1 VHARALDGERE
12 IGLNE
17 DTPVLLA
24 SVFKV
29 PVVLELFLQA
39 AAGELDPAERV
50 RIAAETRSPGLEGIS
65 GMRDDV
71 EMSLRDL
78 AFLMLTISDNAA
90 TDAVLARVGLDRV
103 NETMR
108 ELGLTATELLND
120 CSTGIRQFVEDVGFD
135 SWDDLLVS
143 EIASLDFTKARMF
156 QPEHANHSTP
166 REQTKLLQLIW
177 RDEAGP
183 PSACAEV
190 RRMMAFQLERGRLAS
205 GFGPDVQVS
214 GKTGQLGNAVR
225 NEIGVVE
232 YPQGDRYA
240 VAVFTRFDP
249 NATPQRDV
257 DRSIG
262 AAAALAVEQI
272 RR

>member
-1 VHARALDGERE
+1 MHVRALDGEQE

-17 DTPVLLA
+17 DAPVLLA

-29 PVVLELFLQA
+29 PVALELFRQA
-39 AAGELDPAERV
+39 EAGELDAAERL

-65 GMRDDV
+65 GMRDEV

-103 NETMR
+103 NETLR

-120 CSTGIRQFVEDVGFD
+120 CSTGIQQFAHDLGFD
-135 SWDDLLVS
+135 SWDDLLRADL
-143 EIASLDFTKARMF
+143 ASLDFTAARMLR
-156 QPEHANHSTP
+156 PERANHSTP

-177 RDEAGP
+177 RDQAGP
-183 PSACAEV
+183 PAACAEV
-190 RRMMAFQLERGRLAS
+190 RRMMASQLERERLAS
-205 GFGPDVQVS
+205 GFGPDVLIS
-214 GKTGQLGNAVR
+214 AKTGRLGNAVR

-232 YPQGDRYA
+232 YPQGDKYA

-249 NATPQRDV
+249 NAAPRGNV
-257 DRSIG
+257 DQAIG
-262 AAAALAVEQI
+262 AAAALAVEQL

>member
-1 VHARALDGERE
+1 VHVRSLDGEAE
-12 IGLNE
+12 VGLNE
-17 DTPVLLA
+17 DEPVLLA

-29 PVVLELFLQA
+29 PVALELFRQA
-39 AAGELDPAERV
+39 TAGDIDPAERV
-50 RIAAETRSPGLEGIS
+50 LITAETRSPGLEGIS
-65 GMRDDV
+65 GMRDEV

-103 NETMR
+103 NETLR

-120 CSTGIRQFVEDVGFD
+120 CSTGIQQFAQDLGFD
-135 SWDDLLVS
+135 SWDDLLRADP
-143 EIASLDFTKARMF
+143 ASLDFTEARMF
-156 QPEHANHSTP
+156 QPERANHSTP

-183 PSACAEV
+183 PAACAEV
-190 RRMMAFQLERGRLAS
+190 RRMMALQLERGRLGS
-205 GFGPDVQVS
+205 GFGADVLIS

-232 YPQGDRYA
+232 YPQGDKYA
-240 VAVFTRFDP
+240 VAVFT
-249 NATPQRDV
+249 
-257 DRSIG
+257 
-262 AAAALAVEQI
+262 
-272 RR
+272 

>member
-1 VHARALDGERE
+1 VHVRSLDGEAE
-12 IGLNE
+12 VGLNE
-17 DTPVLLA
+17 DEPVLLA

-29 PVVLELFLQA
+29 PVALELFRQA
-39 AAGELDPAERV
+39 AAGELDPAEQV
-50 RIAAETRSPGLEGIS
+50 RITSETRSPGLEGIS
-65 GMRDDV
+65 GMRDEV

-103 NETMR
+103 NETLR

-120 CSTGIRQFVEDVGFD
+120 CSTGIQQFAKDLGFD
-135 SWDDLLVS
+135 SWDELLQADH
-143 EIASLDFTKARMF
+143 ASLDFTEARMF
-156 QPEHANHSTP
+156 QPERANHSTP

-183 PSACAEV
+183 PAACAEV
-190 RRMMAFQLERGRLAS
+190 RRMMAFQLERGRLGS
-205 GFGPDVQVS
+205 GFGADVLIS

-232 YPQGDRYA
+232 YPQGDKYA

-249 NATPQRDV
+249 NATPRPDV
-257 DRSIG
+257 DRTIG

-272 RR
+272 RP

>member
-1 VHARALDGERE
+1 VHVRALDGQAE
-12 IGLNE
+12 IGVNE
-17 DTPVLLA
+17 DEPVVLA

-29 PVVLELFLQA
+29 PVALELFRQA
-39 AAGELDPAERV
+39 AAMELDPADRV
-50 RIAAETRSPGLEGIS
+50 PVTADTRSPGLEGIS

-90 TDAVLARVGLDRV
+90 TDAVLAQVGIDRV
-103 NETMR
+103 NETLR
-108 ELGLTATELLND
+108 ELGLTATELRND
-120 CSTGIRQFVEDVGFD
+120 CSTGIQQFAQDLGFG
-135 SWDDLLVS
+135 SWDDLLRADL
-143 EIASLDFTKARMF
+143 ASLDFTGARMF
-156 QPEHANHSTP
+156 QPERANHSTP

-177 RDEAGP
+177 GDEAGA

-190 RRMMAFQLERGRLAS
+190 RRMMASQLERGRLGS
-205 GFGPDVQVS
+205 GFGPDVLIS
-214 GKTGQLGNAVR
+214 GKTGQLGNAIR

-249 NATPQRDV
+249 NATPRPDG
-257 DRSIG
+257 DRTIG
-262 AAAALAVEQI
+262 SAAAFAVEQI